1 MTGKKTINTAAY
13 LHTGIVPLQ
22 HLIQHIII
30 LLSTD
35 VQFYKD
41 NCPTIELAE
50 DSSVKMLRVA
60 DLEVKEVLV
69 PIQEDDTLEEPM
81 TLDVIAEL
89 TEVELE
95 EEFNKLS
102 DKIRYNQWIEFHEHY
117 QKTHGIAGTSS
128 QIIHYISDL
137 NKPAI
142 PVEIAKE
149 ELANVDVDDEQVQ
162 IVKMVDKDGKL
173 VKKVKPILI
182 KKELN
187 KEHATVIPFEKH
199 PGEVSFTDDE
209 RVPFHTT
216 SPVEYVEE
224 VTDDRDYKDDDEV
237 ISIKSNSSTAEST
250 LDDDFE
256 AVNPLMFDASL
267 VKITTGLKQSA
278 EGFKELQML
287 LPNIPITEIPNLVEE
302 VPLPYL
308 TLMLK
313 ALVQALRSV
322 GEERLIDLA
331 LREEYDKGASQ
342 VSLMIKYGVTRNW
355 LHKIITGASR
365 PGGSQYQQTIKKEK
379 PANQQKRG
387 LQVKTETSA
396 PLLVPKTEK

>member
-1 MTGKKTINTAAY
+1 MTD
-13 LHTGIVPLQ
+13 Q
-22 HLIQHIII
+22 
-30 LLSTD
+30 
-35 VQFYKD
+35 
-41 NCPTIELAE
+41 TIELAE

-60 DLEVKEVLV
+60 DPEVREVLV
-69 PIQEDDTLEEPM
+69 PIQEDDMLEEPT
-81 TLDVIAEL
+81 TLDAIAEL
-89 TEVELE
+89 TEEELE
-95 EEFNKLS
+95 DEFNKLSAS
-102 DKIRYNQWIEFHEHY
+102 DKIRYNQWVEFHEHY
-117 QKTHGIAGTSS
+117 QKTHSIAGTSS

-182 KKELN
+182 KKEIN
-187 KEHATVIPFEKH
+187 REHATVIPFEKH

-209 RVPFHTT
+209 RVPFRTT

-224 VTDDRDYKDDDEV
+224 VTDDEDYKDDDEV
-237 ISIKSNSSTAEST
+237 ISIESDSSAEESM

-256 AVNPLMFDASL
+256 TVNPLMFDASL
-267 VKITTGLKQSA
+267 GKITTGLKQAA
-278 EGFKELQML
+278 EGFEELWTL
-287 LPNIPITEIPNLVEE
+287 LPNIPVTEVPKLVEK

-308 TLMLK
+308 TLMSK
-313 ALVQALRSV
+313 ALVQALQSV

-342 VSLMIKYGVTRNW
+342 VSLMIKYSVTRNR
-355 LHKIITGASR
+355 LHKIIMGASR
-365 PGGSQYQQTIKKEK
+365 PRGSQYQQTIKKEK
-379 PANQQKRG
+379 PAIRKKKE
-387 LQVKTETSA
+387 LQVKAETSA
-396 PLLVPKTEK
+396 PVVVPKTEK